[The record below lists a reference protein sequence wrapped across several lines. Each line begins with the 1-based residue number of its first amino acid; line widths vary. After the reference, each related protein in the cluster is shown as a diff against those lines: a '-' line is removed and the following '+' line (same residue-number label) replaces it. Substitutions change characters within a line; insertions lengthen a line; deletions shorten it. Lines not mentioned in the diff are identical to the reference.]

1 MKRQL
6 KATSKHIFRSP
17 FQSLAAILV
26 LSLTFFLSSAFI
38 MILAGSYSVAQYFA
52 TRPQVIAFLKDSAD
66 ETKINELKAGIQKL
80 SGISAVI
87 FTSKDEALAKYRKQN
102 ENDPL
107 LLEMVTSDILPASL
121 EVRSTDPEVL
131 PQVAEILKTKDI
143 VEEVSFHKDI
153 VDNLNKWSR
162 AIKLAGIGLV
172 SSLIISSLC
181 MVFIVIGMKI
191 ANRKAEIE
199 IIRLLGGSGW
209 QVVSSFVYEG
219 IIYGIIGGMIGWLL
233 SWLTL
238 LYATPAILCLLIV
251 ILFPFS
257 FFPYPSVYAQSNDEK
272 LDELNR
278 QIQEYGQKLKDLA

>member
-6 KATSKHIFRSP
+6 KVTSKHILRSP

-26 LSLTFFLSSAFI
+26 LILTFFLSSSFI
-38 MILAGSYSVAQYFA
+38 MILTGSYSVARYFS

-66 ETKINELKAGIQKL
+66 EIKINELKTSLQKL
-80 SGISAVI
+80 SGVSGVI
-87 FTSKDEALAKYRKQN
+87 FTSKNEALDKYRKQN
-102 ENDPL
+102 EKDPL

-121 EVRSTDPEVL
+121 EVRSSDPGVL
-131 PQVAEILKTKDI
+131 PQIAEILKTQDI

-162 AIKLAGIGLV
+162 AIKLSGIGLV

-199 IIRLLGGSGW
+199 IVRLLGGSGW
-209 QVVSSFVYEG
+209 QVISSFVYEG
-219 IIYGIIGGMIGWLL
+219 VTYGVIGATTGWLL
-233 SWLTL
+233 SWLALLYTTSLILDFFGTIPVLPAPTWFLLTL
-238 LYATPAILCLLIV
+238 LGGQILTGIF
-251 ILFPFS
+251 IGFFS
-257 FFPYPSVYAQSNDEK
+257 SV
-272 LDELNR
+272 
-278 QIQEYGQKLKDLA
+278 LAAKRFLR

>member
-6 KATSKHIFRSP
+6 KVTSKHILRSP
-17 FQSLAAILV
+17 FQSLAAILA
-26 LSLTFFLSSAFI
+26 LSLTFFLSSSFI
-38 MILAGSYSVAQYFA
+38 MILAGSYSVTQYFA

-80 SGISAVI
+80 SGISAVV
-87 FTSKDEALAKYRKQN
+87 FTSKDEALTKYRKQN

-121 EVRSTDPEVL
+121 EVRSLDPTVL
-131 PQVAEILKTKDI
+131 PQVAEILKTQDI

-162 AIKLAGIGLV
+162 AIKLGGIGLV
-172 SSLIISSLC
+172 SSLVISSLC

-199 IIRLLGGSGW
+199 IVRLLGGSKW
-209 QVVSSFVYEG
+209 QVISSFVYEG
-219 IIYGIIGGMIGWLL
+219 VIYGIIGGTTGWLL
-233 SWLTL
+233 SWIAL
-238 LYATPAILCLLIV
+238 LYFTPTILDFFGSIPVLPAPTWFLLALLGGQIIIG
-251 ILFPFS
+251 ILIGFFS
-257 FFPYPSVYAQSNDEK
+257 S
-272 LDELNR
+272 
-278 QIQEYGQKLKDLA
+278 ILAAKRFLR

>member
-6 KATSKHIFRSP
+6 KVTSKHILRSP

-26 LSLTFFLSSAFI
+26 LTLTFFLSSAFI
-38 MILAGSYSVAQYFA
+38 MILAGSYSVARYFS

-66 ETKINELKAGIQKL
+66 ETKINELKSSIQKL
-80 SGISAVI
+80 SGISTI
-87 FTSKDEALAKYRKQN
+87 TFTSKNQALVKYKKDN

-107 LLEMVTSDILPASL
+107 LLEMVTSDVLPASL
-121 EVRSTDPEVL
+121 EVRSTDPAVL
-131 PQVAEILKTKDI
+131 PQVAEILTTQDI
-143 VEEVSFHKDI
+143 VEEVAFQKDA
-153 VDNLNKWSR
+153 VDNLNRWSK
-162 AIKLAGIGLV
+162 AVNISGIVLV

-209 QVVSSFVYEG
+209 QVISSFVYEG
-219 IIYGIIGGMIGWLL
+219 IIYGIIGGIFGWLL

-238 LYATPAILCLLIV
+238 LYTTPLILDFFGSIPVLPAPAWFLLAILGGQ
-251 ILFPFS
+251 ILTGIFIGFFS
-257 FFPYPSVYAQSNDEK
+257 SV
-272 LDELNR
+272 
-278 QIQEYGQKLKDLA
+278 LAAKRFLR

>member
-66 ETKINELKAGIQKL
+66 ETKINELKASIQKL
-80 SGISAVI
+80 SGISAVV
-87 FTSKDEALAKYRKQN
+87 FTSKDEALTKYRKQN

-121 EVRSTDPEVL
+121 EVRSTDSEVL
-131 PQVAEILKTKDI
+131 PQVAEILKTQDI

-209 QVVSSFVYEG
+209 QVISSFVYEG
-219 IIYGIIGGMIGWLL
+219 IIYGIIGGITGWLL

-238 LYATPAILCLLIV
+238 LYTTPLILDFFGAIPVLPAPVWFLLALLGGQ
-251 ILFPFS
+251 ILTGIFIG
-257 FFPYPSVYAQSNDEK
+257 FFASV
-272 LDELNR
+272 
-278 QIQEYGQKLKDLA
+278 LAAKRFLR

>member
-6 KATSKHIFRSP
+6 KVTSKHILRSP

-26 LSLTFFLSSAFI
+26 LTLTFFLSSSFI
-38 MILAGSYSVAQYFA
+38 LILAGSYSVAQYFS

-66 ETKINELKAGIQKL
+66 ETKISELKTSIQKL
-80 SGISAVI
+80 SGVSEVI
-87 FTSKDEALAKYRKQN
+87 FTSKNEALDKYRKQN
-102 ENDPL
+102 EKDPL

-121 EVRSTDPEVL
+121 EVRSSDSEVL
-131 PQVAEILKTKDI
+131 PNIAEILKNQDI

-153 VDNLNKWSR
+153 VENLNKWSR
-162 AIKLAGIGLV
+162 AIKISGIILI

-199 IIRLLGGSGW
+199 IVRLLGGSGW
-209 QVVSSFVYEG
+209 QVISSFVYEG
-219 IIYGIIGGMIGWLL
+219 IIYGIIGGIIGWLL

-238 LYATPAILCLLIV
+238 LYTTPLILDFFGTIPVLPAPAWFLLGLLGAQ
-251 ILFPFS
+251 ILTGIFIG
-257 FFPYPSVYAQSNDEK
+257 FFAS
-272 LDELNR
+272 L
-278 QIQEYGQKLKDLA
+278 LAAKRFLR